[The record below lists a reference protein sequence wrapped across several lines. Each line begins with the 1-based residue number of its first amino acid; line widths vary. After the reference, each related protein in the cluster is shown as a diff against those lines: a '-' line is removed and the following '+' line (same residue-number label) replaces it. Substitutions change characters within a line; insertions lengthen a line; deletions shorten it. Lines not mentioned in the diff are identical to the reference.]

1 MSDTP
6 SKTSE
11 ASDCFAGV
19 LIGTAVGDALGLP
32 AENLSPRRIHRL
44 WKGDWRMRF
53 VFRKGMVSDDT
64 EHTFLVAQALL
75 SEANDSARFQKIL
88 ASKLRW
94 WFASL
99 PAGVGLATARACIK
113 LWLGFPSGKAAV
125 RSAGSGPAMRS
136 AIIGAY
142 FAHDSERRRSFVLAS
157 SQLTHRSWQA
167 ETAAIAVAECAAY
180 AVTQFER
187 PTSTFIDT
195 VRDLSTE
202 LEWQDGINQVA
213 LALNERLPV
222 RELAIR
228 LGLENGVTGYSIHVV
243 LVAMYSWLFHWRDFR
258 AALISVL
265 DCGGDTDTA
274 GAIVGAMAGAAVGRT
289 GIPSEWTSHLI
300 EWPRSIALMTAV
312 AERLDQQIPSGALA
326 GPVRYFWPALP
337 LRNLFFFIIVLV
349 HGFRR
354 TLPPY

>member
-1 MSDTP
+1 MTTVPERDKSC
-6 SKTSE
+6 E
-11 ASDCFAGV
+11 CLAGV
-19 LIGTAVGDALGLP
+19 LVGTAVGDALGLP

-53 VFRKGMVSDDT
+53 VFGKGMVSDDT
-64 EHTFLVAQALL
+64 EHSLLVAQTLL
-75 SEANDSARFQKIL
+75 SEANDPARFQKIL

-94 WFASL
+94 WFAAL

-113 LWLGFPSGKAAV
+113 LWFGFPSDKAAV

-157 SQLTHRSWQA
+157 SRLTHRSWQA
-167 ETAAIAVAECAAY
+167 ETAALAIAECAAY
-180 AVTQFER
+180 AAANFER
-187 PTSTFIDT
+187 PNSTFIDR
-195 VRDLSTE
+195 VRDLSSE
-202 LEWQDGINQVA
+202 AEWQDGIDQVER
-213 LALNERLPV
+213 ALNESLSV
-222 RELAIR
+222 RELATR
-228 LGLENGVTGYSIHVV
+228 LGLENGVTGYSIHVA
-243 LVAMYSWLFHWRDFR
+243 LVAMYSWLLHYRGFR

-274 GAIVGAMAGAAVGRT
+274 GAIVGAIAGAAVGRT
-289 GIPSEWTSHLI
+289 GIPSELTSHLI

-312 AERLDQQIPSGALA
+312 AERLDQQIQSGAPA

-337 LRNLFFFIIVLV
+337 LRNLFFLIIVLV